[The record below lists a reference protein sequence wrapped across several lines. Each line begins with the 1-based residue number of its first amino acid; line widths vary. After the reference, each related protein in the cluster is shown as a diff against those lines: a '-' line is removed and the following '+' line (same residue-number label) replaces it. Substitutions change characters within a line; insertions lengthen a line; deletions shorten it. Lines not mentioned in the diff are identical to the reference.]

1 MEHSV
6 RSRAFVVLLLL
17 AFSLRIGLCPYR
29 GGLGR
34 TPDPP
39 YREYV
44 MVADRLLQHGTLT
57 SAWVLDDA
65 VSAPSAV
72 MPPAYPLLAAAA
84 YAVLGAESF
93 AATLLLQMINALAT
107 TAAVAVVFVVAR
119 ELGGGRA
126 GWVAAIIAALNPAM
140 AGFTPL
146 IWDTSLFTLGVA
158 LTVWMVVRLSHGPPD
173 GKRWL
178 AFGLWLGGLAL
189 LNPALTVAYPFLVL
203 WSLTRSQ
210 NHRPLATIHGVGL
223 TVVGW
228 LVVITPW
235 TIRNFV
241 HFDRL
246 IYIRSGLKMVL
257 WLGVCP
263 EADEDPGAIFEEHY
277 PLSNA
282 EAQRRVVSIGEK
294 AFLDELGRQAIEA
307 IRADPQRFVRLAA
320 ARLLDYWTGTV
331 FTHVRSGEGGWPKAT
346 WRAALAVVLSAETAS
361 LVFLLL
367 VRVVKAGR
375 SVTPDVYWLLAIVV
389 SFSLV
394 YCLTHVQVRYRVPC
408 EPVIAIVLALLA
420 CHRVSPSKSAGPS

>member
-1 MEHSV
+1 MRV
-6 RSRAFVVLLLL
+6 KAFVVLLIL
-17 AFSLRIGLCPYR
+17 AFSIRIGICSYR

-34 TPDPP
+34 TPDS

-44 MVADRLLQHGTLT
+44 MVADRLLQHGTVT
-57 SAWVLDDA
+57 CAFVLDEA
-65 VSAPSAV
+65 SSAPSAV
-72 MPPAYPLLAAAA
+72 MPPAYALLVAAA

-93 AATLLLQMINALAT
+93 AATLLLQIINALAT

-119 ELGGGRA
+119 QLGGGRA
-126 GWVAAIIAALNPAM
+126 GWVAAIIAALNPAI

-189 LNPALTVAYPFLVL
+189 LNPALTIAYPFLVL

-210 NHRPLATIHGVGL
+210 NHRPRATIHGVGL

-241 HFDRL
+241 HFDRFM
-246 IYIRSGLKMVL
+246 YIRSGLKMEL

-263 EADEDPGAIFEEHY
+263 EADQDPGAIFNERY
-277 PLSNA
+277 PLKNA
-282 EAQRRVVSIGEK
+282 EAQRRVVSMGEE
-294 AFLDELGRQAIEA
+294 AFLDESGRQAIEA
-307 IRADPQRFVRLAA
+307 IRADPWRFVRLTAT
-320 ARLLDYWTGTV
+320 RLLDYWTGTV
-331 FTHVRSGEGGWPKAT
+331 FTHVHPGEGGWPKAT
-346 WRAALAVVLSAETAS
+346 WRAALAVVLSAEIAG

-367 VRVVKAGR
+367 VPLVKAGR
-375 SVTPDVYWLLAIVV
+375 SVTPEVYWLLAIVA

-394 YCLTHVQVRYRVPC
+394 YCLTHVQVRYRAPC
-408 EPVIAIVLALLA
+408 EPLIAIVLALLA
-420 CHRVSPSKSAGPS
+420 CPGSFLSKGTEPS